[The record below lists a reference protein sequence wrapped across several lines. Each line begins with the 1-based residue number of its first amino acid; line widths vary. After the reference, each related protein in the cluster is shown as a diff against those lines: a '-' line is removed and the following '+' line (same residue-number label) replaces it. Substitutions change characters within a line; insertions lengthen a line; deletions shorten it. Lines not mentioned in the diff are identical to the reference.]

1 MSLEAFIS
9 GKSSLTSSG
18 GLVPSPSQKAKESI
32 ITASSVNDIN
42 NESQNN
48 NSVAMAER
56 TNNLI
61 SSYRSYINNND
72 EEMMLSDRITG
83 QGSDT
88 DRDISSSNDS
98 VHVSFTSNTTATSSS
113 SSNNN
118 NKDDLLRNFNSPTTQ
133 SQLTLDE
140 LWESSSDET
149 PRSFNGRRRNRNL
162 FKYSHPIYHSKR
174 FKIVLVSVIAIA
186 AIIGGISISNH
197 EKHEQSLPNWNDEL
211 QQLHDEEMLANN
223 NRDSQKD
230 TSILNTIAQVN
241 AKATEDQKDEPPQH
255 TEQKSEPSTTDSN
268 SESAANTMINEVIQH
283 KDDTA
288 ASVMIDTVIQH
299 HPTTT
304 QEKQQED
311 FWDTVAPIQDE
322 AHSVGIETIT
332 RHILCCSSKPPST
345 STSTLD
351 PKKTRSNIEQTNLS
365 TTQAANEYANAELY
379 HPTWYTRSN
388 GWKGSTYTEAIA
400 FCNAVVDG
408 SGLTGE
414 LCPYEVYCPT
424 GPHHI
429 PLGGYRTGEGEEPGA
444 NSLEGT
450 SSRSPIANYPNG
462 WVQVGSKNAC
472 VQYTI
477 MSHAEEE
484 KENGKV
490 KDTEEFLNMETEQID
505 NAILDIALANKGTGV
520 AEEDGDKAEEE
531 VTMPYLDT
539 MPSQEQLVSNHY
551 VPIQVAHN
559 DDNESSQ
566 TSIPESMKPIHQVDT
581 TVQVAH
587 DADESQPSIPE
598 SMIPVIHHED
608 TTIQVIQ
615 QQQSGPSAMT
625 EELMALSP
633 QEEESM
639 KTGYAHTLHERYK
652 PLWLSSNEGWNGGS
666 HDDAVEFCSSIR
678 GKQLCPYSAMCPHGP
693 GMPVM
698 GGRHQLKFTTTGEQY
713 APVMG
718 GNNHWVYIG
727 TKDNE
732 RSATCMTHRQLE
744 GSAPSWG
751 LNSERSEVK
760 QHIMCCTVN

>member
-1 MSLEAFIS
+1 MQYLRSKLTLKRQSIMSLEAFIS

-32 ITASSVNDIN
+32 VTASSVNDIN

-48 NSVAMAER
+48 NPVAMAER

-88 DRDISSSNDS
+88 DRDISSSSDNI
-98 VHVSFTSNTTATSSS
+98 HVSFASNTTTTSS
-113 SSNNN
+113 
-118 NKDDLLRNFNSPTTQ
+118 KDDAILRDFNSPTTQ

-149 PRSFNGRRRNRNL
+149 PRFNGRHRNL

-174 FKIVLVSVIAIA
+174 FKIVSLSFIAIVV
-186 AIIGGISISNH
+186 IIGGVSLTKY
-197 EKHEQSLPNWNDEL
+197 EKHEQSLPNWNKEL
-211 QQLHDEEMLANN
+211 QQLHDEEMAANSN
-223 NRDSQKD
+223 NRDSQMD
-230 TSILNTIAQVN
+230 TLILNTIDQVN
-241 AKATEDQKDEPPQH
+241 AKAEDYNKDESPQH
-255 TEQKSEPSTTDSN
+255 TEQSEPITTDNSN
-268 SESAANTMINEVIQH
+268 SAANTMINEVIQH
-283 KDDTA
+283 KDDTN

-299 HPTTT
+299 TDITT
-304 QEKQQED
+304 QDTTDQQKGED
-311 FWDTVAPIQDE
+311 NFWDIVAPIQDD
-322 AHSVGIETIT
+322 AHSAGIETIT
-332 RHILCCSSKPPST
+332 RHVLCCSSKPPPSST
-345 STSTLD
+345 TSNTLD

-365 TTQAANEYANAELY
+365 TTQAATEYANAELY

-388 GWKGSTYTEAIA
+388 GWKGSTYTEALA

-429 PLGGYRTGEGEEPGA
+429 PLGGYRTGEGEEPRA

-462 WVQVGSKNAC
+462 WVQVGSKNSC

-477 MSHAEEE
+477 MSHTADEG

-490 KDTEEFLNMETEQID
+490 KETEEFLNMEIEQID
-505 NAILDIALANKGTGV
+505 NAILDNVLSGKDGV
-520 AEEDGDKAEEE
+520 AEEDVAKAEEE
-531 VTMPYLDT
+531 ETMPYLDT

-551 VPIQVAHN
+551 VPIQVVHD
-559 DDNESSQ
+559 DDNESQS
-566 TSIPESMKPIHQVDT
+566 
-581 TVQVAH
+581 
-587 DADESQPSIPE
+587 SIPE

-608 TTIQVIQ
+608 TTVQVIQ
-615 QQQSGPSAMT
+615 QQPGPSAMT
-625 EELMALSP
+625 EELTALTP
-633 QEEESM
+633 QEEEST

-698 GGRHQLKFTTTGEQY
+698 GGRHQLTFTTAGEQY

-732 RSATCMTHRQLE
+732 RSATCKTHRQLE